1 MKARRTALLAAM
13 EVTQSTGPRRAGPI
27 RHRAGTPHQHRARSC
42 ALPTGHSTATSGG
55 PPQTALV
62 YSPAD
67 ARRAT
72 RLPVFLTPHRSS
84 SQTAEQVVG
93 SGIEQAADRH
103 GFLAVAPQRA
113 MPLTRGYQW
122 NVTGDGGPDDEQYL
136 IDVLGTLAATGSA
149 GTGQVLASGYSKA
162 AAWSP
167 STPATNPATSPPP
180 LPSPVRGLVCL
191 SPTTVAPRSPTEYLR
206 PGAARPGGRLPLRR
220 RPREPLRRRRP
231 AVLGLRRPHR
241 PRLLG
246 EARPPP
252 SLLPAAR

>member
-149 GTGQVLASGYSKA
+149 GTGQVLASGYSNGSRMVSQYA
-162 AAWSP
+162 CDQPGHVTATTPVSGPWAGVPVTDDSGATVPDRVPATWSSPSRWSP
-167 STPATNPATSPPP
+167 SAAPPTP
-180 LPSPVRGLVCL
+180 
-191 SPTTVAPRSPTEYLR
+191 
-206 PGAARPGGRLPLRR
+206 
-220 RPREPLRRRRP
+220 
-231 AVLGLRRPHR
+231 
-241 PRLLG
+241 
-246 EARPPP
+246 
-252 SLLPAAR
+252 